1 MAKPKPP
8 AQTLRV
14 GFVGLGIIG
23 AAFSKHLLAAGFD
36 VCGYDTDEARQ
47 ALLRVRGGRPLRSAA
62 AVAARVDVVITALA
76 SYAAYEAAYFGPGG
90 IAQEGRRG
98 GARKRRESSQGGGG
112 GLIVADV
119 STMPLELKT
128 DARERLARHGTR
140 MLDCPISGT
149 GAQAENRDVAVY
161 ASGPEADVR
170 RIWPVLEG
178 FARKVWFVGEFGA
191 GSKLKYVANHLVTIH
206 NVAAAEALT
215 LGIKSGLE
223 PRLMLEALSNGAG
236 TSRML
241 EIRGPLMLADDYER
255 PTMKCD
261 VYQKDIDIIGGF
273 ATHLRCPTPLFDASR
288 PIYSAALAQGRDKQD
303 TAAVCAVLKEMA
315 GLAPSVARP
324 AAGARRRTRKG

>member
-1 MAKPKPP
+1 MAKGRKRGKSE
-8 AQTLRV
+8 TLRV

-23 AAFSKHLLAAGFD
+23 SAFSKHLLARGFEVCGFD
-36 VCGYDTDEARQ
+36 TDAERLK
-47 ALLRVRGGRPLRSAA
+47 LLNGRGGRPVGSAA
-62 AVAARVDVVITALA
+62 QAAAESDIVLTALA
-76 SYAAYEAAYFGPGG
+76 SYAAYEAAYFGRGG
-90 IAQEGRRG
+90 IAAG
-98 GARKRRESSQGGGG
+98 GAR

-119 STMPLELKT
+119 STMPLERKT
-128 DARERLARHGTR
+128 DARNRLAQRGIR

-149 GAQAENRDVAVY
+149 GAQAENQDVAVY
-161 ASGPEADVR
+161 ASGPQPDVR

-215 LGIKSGLE
+215 LGIKSGLD

-241 EIRGPLMLADDYER
+241 EIRGPLMLADDYDR

-273 ATHLRCPTPLFDASR
+273 ATGLRCPTPLFDASR
-288 PIYSAALAQGRDKQD
+288 AIYSAALAQGRDKQD

-324 AAGARRRTRKG
+324 AMQARRRTGKG

>member
-1 MAKPKPP
+1 MGLRAHPQ
-8 AQTLRV
+8 ALRV

-23 AAFSKHLLAAGFD
+23 AAFSRHLLAAEFD
-36 VCGYDTDEARQ
+36 VCGYDPDAARQ
-47 ALLRVRGGRPLRSAA
+47 ALLRKHGGRPLASAA
-62 AVAARVDVVITALA
+62 AVAAQADVVVTALA
-76 SYAAYEAAYFGPGG
+76 SYGAYEAAYFGPNG
-90 IAQEGRRG
+90 IARKGRR
-98 GARKRRESSQGGGG
+98 

-119 STMPLELKT
+119 STMPLERKF
-128 DARERLARHGTR
+128 DARTRLSQQGVR

-149 GAQAENRDVAVY
+149 GAQAENKDVAVY
-161 ASGPEADVR
+161 ASGSQTDVR
-170 RIWPVLEG
+170 RIRPVLEG
-178 FARKVWFVGEFGA
+178 FARQVWFVGEFGA

-223 PRLMLEALSNGAG
+223 PQLMLQALSSGAG

-241 EIRGPLMLADDYER
+241 EVRGPLMLDDDYDR

-261 VYQKDIDIIGGF
+261 VYQKDIDIIGDF
-273 ATHLRCPTPLFDASR
+273 ATRLRCPTPLFDASR
-288 PIYSAALAQGRDKQD
+288 AIYSAALAQGRDKQD

-324 AAGARRRTRKG
+324 AREARSRTRKGVTP